1 MRAGPTLTLRLPRVL
16 RGLRG
21 QLALAFAVVFGLATA
36 LAGTYQYRQVGR
48 VLHQGDDQRLRT
60 RARALLDQL
69 DMSGDVPIVPL
80 PGRGE
85 LLRVLVETSG
95 QAPHELFHTP
105 GFVLSA
111 LDSLP
116 AGVRGVQLRRTT
128 TDYAGRAT
136 LVRLWLAHSDAALA
150 ADLRRVRLGLYGALA
165 GSLALAA
172 ALAAGL
178 GWWVLRPLRR
188 ISQRARGM
196 GATPGAERL
205 PEPDTGDEVQEL
217 ARALNRML
225 DRLQAGAEL
234 QDNFLA
240 AAAHELRTPLAVLQT
255 GLAVTRQ
262 APELPAS
269 LRPALDG
276 QAQELE
282 RLGRLVEDFLLVSRL
297 RTDALPLT
305 RRPVALDGLVL
316 AAADQLLPRFRAA
329 GRQLTIEV
337 EEAVP
342 DYTVA
347 ADADKLTTVVLNLL
361 DNALRHAPPGA
372 AVRVA
377 VGQEPATGYLYA
389 EVSNPLRTTLGDLT
403 RLTTARYQADVLS
416 GGAGLG
422 LWLSN
427 RIAELHGTPLALR
440 EAEGQLFVRVRLAP
454 AAA

>member
-1 MRAGPTLTLRLPRVL
+1 MRAL

-21 QLALAFAVVFGLATA
+21 QLALAFAFVLGAATL
-36 LAGTYQYRQVGR
+36 LAGTYQYQQVAR
-48 VLHQGDDQRLRT
+48 VLHQGDDARL
-60 RARALLDQL
+60 RARASALLEQVDV
-69 DMSGDVPIVPL
+69 SGPVPVVPL

-85 LLRVLVETSG
+85 QLRVRLEASG
-95 QAPHELFHTP
+95 APPRELFHSP
-105 GFVLSA
+105 GFALGPGFALSA
-111 LDSLP
+111 
-116 AGVRGVQLRRTT
+116 GRRGVALRRASY
-128 TDYAGRAT
+128 DYAGRPA
-136 LVRLWLAHSDAALA
+136 LVRLWLTHSDAALA
-150 ADLRRVRLGLYGALA
+150 ADLRRVRLGLWGALA

-188 ISQRARGM
+188 ISQGARRM
-196 GATPGAERL
+196 GATPGPGRL
-205 PEPDTGDEVQEL
+205 PEPQTGDEVQEL
-217 ARALNRML
+217 ARALNGLL

-255 GLAVTRQ
+255 GLAVVRRT
-262 APELPAS
+262 PELPAS
-269 LRPALDG
+269 LGPALAA

-297 RTDALPLT
+297 RSDALPLA

-329 GRQLTIEV
+329 GRQLTLAV
-337 EEAVP
+337 DEAVP
-342 DYTVA
+342 AYLVL

-377 VGQEPATGYLYA
+377 VGQEPATGCYYA
-389 EVSNPLRTTLGDLT
+389 EVSNPLRASLGDLT
-403 RLTTARYQADVLS
+403 RLTAARYQADVLS

-427 RIAELHGTPLALR
+427 RIAELHGAPLALR
-440 EAEGQLFVRVRLAP
+440 EAAGQLHVRLRLAP
-454 AAA
+454 AQG

>member
-1 MRAGPTLTLRLPRVL
+1 MKAL

-21 QLALAFAVVFGLATA
+21 QLALAFALVFGLAVG
-36 LAGTYQYRQVGR
+36 LAGFYQYQQVGQ
-48 VLHQGDDQRLRT
+48 VLHQSDDQRLR
-60 RARALLDQL
+60 ARAYQLLDQIDL
-69 DMSGDVPIVPL
+69 SGALPVLPL
-80 PGRGE
+80 PSHGE
-85 LLRVLVETSG
+85 QMRVVVAATG
-95 QAPHELFHTP
+95 QASRELFHSP
-105 GFVLSA
+105 GFTAESDNQATANLRSVL
-111 LDSLP
+111 
-116 AGVRGVQLRRTT
+116 VQRATY
-128 TDYAGRAT
+128 DAAGRPAQ
-136 LVRLWLAHSDAALA
+136 VQLWLAHSAGPLT
-150 ADLRRVRLGLYGALA
+150 ADLRRVRLGLWGALL

-188 ISQRARGM
+188 ISRQARQI
-196 GATPGAERL
+196 GAAPGAERL
-205 PEPDTGDEVQEL
+205 PEPATGDEVQEL
-217 ARALNRML
+217 AQTLNRML

-240 AAAHELRTPLAVLQT
+240 AVAHELRTPLAVLQT

-269 LRPALDG
+269 LRAPLDA
-276 QAQELE
+276 QAQELQ

-305 RRPVALDGLVL
+305 RHPVALDGLVL
-316 AAADQLLPRFRAA
+316 TAADQLLPRFQAA
-329 GRQLTIEV
+329 GRQLQLAVDEN
-337 EEAVP
+337 VP

-347 ADADKLTTVVLNLL
+347 ADADKITTVVLNLL

-372 AVRVA
+372 AVHVA
-377 VGQEPATGYLYA
+377 VGQEAATGLLYA
-389 EVSNPLRTTLGDLT
+389 EVSNPLRTSLGDLS

-440 EAEGQLFVRVRLAP
+440 EADGQLYVRLRLR
-454 AAA
+454 

>member
-1 MRAGPTLTLRLPRVL
+1 MRALA
-16 RGLRG
+16 GLRG
-21 QLALAFAVVFGLATA
+21 QLALAFAFIFGAVTLLVGTA
-36 LAGTYQYRQVGR
+36 QYRQVAR
-48 VLHQGDDQRLRT
+48 VLHQGDDARLRA
-60 RARALLDQL
+60 RARALLEQV
-69 DMSGDVPIVPL
+69 DVSSAVPVVPL

-85 LLRVLVETSG
+85 RLRVLVEASG
-95 QAPHELFHTP
+95 PPARELFHSP
-105 GFVLSA
+105 GFA
-111 LDSLP
+111 LRAGGALP
-116 AGVRGVQLRRTT
+116 AGLRGVQLTRQS
-128 TDYAGRAT
+128 TDYAGRSV
-136 LVRLWLAHSDAALA
+136 LVRLWLAHPAAAVA
-150 ADLRRVRLGLYGALA
+150 ADLRRVRLGLWGALA
-165 GSLALAA
+165 GSLVLAA

-188 ISQRARGM
+188 ISQGARRM

-205 PEPDTGDEVQEL
+205 PEPQTGDEVQEL
-217 ARALNRML
+217 AHALNRML

-269 LRPALDG
+269 LGPALDA

-297 RTDALPLT
+297 RSDALPLT
-305 RRPVALDGLVL
+305 HRPVALDGLVL
-316 AAADQLLPRFRAA
+316 AAADQLLPRFQAA
-329 GRQLTIEV
+329 GRQLTLAV
-337 EEAVP
+337 DEAVP
-342 DYTVA
+342 DYRVL

-377 VGQEPATGYLYA
+377 LGQEPATGYYYA
-389 EVSNPLRTTLGDLT
+389 EVSNPLRTTLGDLA

-427 RIAELHGTPLALR
+427 RIAELHGAPLALR
-440 EAEGQLFVRVRLAP
+440 ETAGQLHVRLRL
-454 AAA
+454 AAAR

>member
-1 MRAGPTLTLRLPRVL
+1 MKAL

-21 QLALAFAVVFGLATA
+21 QLALAFALVFGLVVG
-36 LAGTYQYRQVGR
+36 LAGLYQYHQVGR
-48 VLHQGDDQRLRT
+48 VLHQGDEQRLH
-60 RARALLDQL
+60 ARAEALL
-69 DMSGDVPIVPL
+69 SKVEVGRAVPVVPL
-80 PGRGE
+80 PAHGE
-85 LLRVLVETSG
+85 QMRVVVEARG
-95 QAPHELFHTP
+95 QASRELFHSP
-105 GFVLSA
+105 GFGQATPDMTMVEI
-111 LDSLP
+111 
-116 AGVRGVQLRRTT
+116 RRA
-128 TDYAGRAT
+128 DYNYAGQPA
-136 LVRLWLAHSDAALA
+136 LVRLWLAHSAAPLL
-150 ADLRRVRLGLYGALA
+150 ADLGRVRLGLWGALA

-188 ISQRARGM
+188 ISRQARRI
-196 GATPGAERL
+196 GAAPGSERL
-205 PEPDTGDEVQEL
+205 PEPNTGDEVQEL
-217 ARALNRML
+217 AQALNRML

-262 APELPAS
+262 AAELPAS
-269 LRPALDG
+269 LRAPLDT

-297 RTDALPLT
+297 RSDALPLT
-305 RRPVALDGLVL
+305 RRPVPLDELVL
-316 AAADQLLPRFRAA
+316 AAADQLGPRFRAA
-329 GRQLTIEV
+329 GRQLHLEV
-337 EEAVP
+337 SEDVP

-347 ADADKLTTVVLNLL
+347 ADADKLTTVILNLL

-372 AVRVA
+372 AVQMA
-377 VGQEPATGYLYA
+377 VGQEPETGLFYA
-389 EVSNPLRTTLGDLT
+389 EVSNPLRTSLGDLA

-427 RIAELHGTPLALR
+427 RIAELHGAPLALR
-440 EAEGQLFVRVRLAP
+440 EANGALYVRLRLAR
-454 AAA
+454 